1 MAIKAIFF
9 DAAGTL
15 IKPARRVG
23 ESYASVAAKYG
34 IPVAAAEIAE
44 RFRFC
49 FDASPPLAFPG
60 ADESAIAA
68 LERQWWRELVVRVL
82 HPWAPFDRFDEY
94 FAELFQY
101 FAGSAAWTLYPEV
114 AETLAILKQRGLV
127 LDVISNFDSRLFGI
141 LSGLGIADFFD
152 GVFVS
157 TRVGYAKPDRRIFE
171 AALRA
176 HGLEPHEALHVGD
189 SLTHDVGGAR
199 DAGMEALLV
208 DRAAQTDAPVPRK
221 VVTSLTSV
229 VAAVQA
235 DNAA

>member
-1 MAIKAIFF
+1 MAIKAVFF

-23 ESYASVAAKYG
+23 ESYASVASKYG
-34 IPVAAAEIAE
+34 IAVAPADIAE
-44 RFRFC
+44 RFRLC

-60 ADESAIAA
+60 ADDSAIAA
-68 LERQWWRELVVRVL
+68 LERQWWKDLVVRVL
-82 HPWAPFDRFDEY
+82 HPWGPFDRFDEY

-114 AETLAILKQRGLV
+114 PETLATLKQHGLV
-127 LDVISNFDSRLFGI
+127 LDVISNFDSRLIGI
-141 LSGLGIADFFD
+141 LSGLGVADLFD
-152 GVFVS
+152 GIFVS

-189 SLTHDVGGAR
+189 SLTHDVRGAS
-199 DAGMEALLV
+199 DAGMKALLV
-208 DRAAQTDAPVPRK
+208 DRSAEVDLASARK
-221 VVTSLTSV
+221 LTNLLDIVSMLR
-229 VAAVQA
+229 
-235 DNAA
+235 D